1 MLQEVEGMEG
11 IFEIKPQKILYEFK
25 SNSNFMYCIDFET
38 KKIIKERRIKNDYK
52 KIIRIKRRKWNIT
65 WND

>member
-38 KKIIKERRIKNDYK
+38 KKVIKERRIKNES
-52 KIIRIKRRKWNIT
+52 W
-65 WND
+65 